1 MSLTRSRSIRRR
13 IAIGWLP
20 ALLFFVLGGSMAGC
34 GSSAV
39 APQVTYAPPPA
50 ATATATA
57 PVSPGSGGGTATGHT
72 MGHAMLTAAEVKAAM
87 AARPDYVL
95 AASAR
100 TQEAYAFAIA
110 RPDVLDWLP
119 CYCGCVAMD
128 HRNNTD
134 CYLKPRENGMPV
146 DFDEHAS
153 YCGVC
158 VDITLMAKSMTAEG
172 VPLADIRTTVDAQFG
187 AIAPGTDTPL
197 PAN

>member
-1 MSLTRSRSIRRR
+1 
-13 IAIGWLP
+13 
-20 ALLFFVLGGSMAGC
+20 
-34 GSSAV
+34 
-39 APQVTYAPPPA
+39 
-50 ATATATA
+50 
-57 PVSPGSGGGTATGHT
+57 
-72 MGHAMLTAAEVKAAM
+72 
-87 AARPDYVL
+87 
-95 AASAR
+95 
-100 TQEAYAFAIA
+100 
-110 RPDVLDWLP
+110 
-119 CYCGCVAMD
+119 MD

-172 VPLADIRTTVDAQFG
+172 VSLADIRTTVDAQFG

>member
-1 MSLTRSRSIRRR
+1 MIPVHTRTIRRR
-13 IAIGWLP
+13 IVIGWLP
-20 ALLFFVLGGSMAGC
+20 TLLLFVLGGSMAGC
-34 GSSAV
+34 AGTPT
-39 APQVTYAPPPA
+39 APAMTYVPAPPADASAGP
-50 ATATATA
+50 ATAAGD
-57 PVSPGSGGGTATGHT
+57 GSGTPTGRT
-72 MGHAMLTAAEVKAAM
+72 MGHAMPSAAEAEAAWS
-87 AARPDYVL
+87 ARPVFVSTAD
-95 AASAR
+95 AR

-110 RPDVLDWLP
+110 RPDVTDWMP

-158 VDITLMAKSMTAEG
+158 VDITLLSKTMIGEG
-172 VPLADIRTTVDAQFG
+172 RSLPEIRAAVDSQFG
-187 AIAPGTDTPL
+187 GIAAGTDTPL